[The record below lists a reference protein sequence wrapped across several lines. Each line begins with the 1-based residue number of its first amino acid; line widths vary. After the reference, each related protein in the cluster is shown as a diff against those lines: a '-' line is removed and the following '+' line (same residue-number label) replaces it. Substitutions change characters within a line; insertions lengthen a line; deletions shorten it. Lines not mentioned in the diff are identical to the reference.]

1 METIISLLIILV
13 PVIFKVIGTRLEK
26 AAAEQKYRRTKPV
39 AEAPV
44 ERWEDVVM
52 RHLEQQLSQEEVLAE
67 PEEEAVPEPVV
78 TENPRPVVSERK
90 PLRSAPILLEEED
103 VKRERIDPKKL
114 VIYSEIMAPKYDE

>member
-1 METIISLLIILV
+1 M
-13 PVIFKVIGTRLEK
+13 
-26 AAAEQKYRRTKPV
+26 
-39 AEAPV
+39 
-44 ERWEDVVM
+44 
-52 RHLEQQLSQEEVLAE
+52 SQEEVFAE

-78 TENPRPVVSERK
+78 TENPRPVVSVRK